1 MIRTKKDY
9 MDLNYS
15 QKGCYINNFF
25 NVNVTNML
33 RKQLFQCKCN

>member
-1 MIRTKKDY
+1 MIRTKEDY

-25 NVNVTNML
+25 SVNVTNIESL
-33 RKQLFQCKCN
+33 